1 MGTNSNL
8 MPRIMLCILDPLEA
22 ADTDDSIRLCRRKWG
37 VEAAEDGQELSLSF
51 SDSAETGES
60 TAPHLDTADAGIAN
74 GDILEQSTQILQ
86 QLTSSQEEDTLGAD
100 RGSLKKISAD
110 PYFSAEGEEQKQV
123 ECKFLNSCEAELP
136 AVSNTTGVNPIHS
149 TYIFRYDD
157 TIKYSHMAMIERLP
171 DERFIAAWQAA
182 PSPGNETRMRLA
194 VEGLDAQHI
203 LMAYSKDGQGRK
215 WTMPQRVPL
224 HNKAALWSPVL

>member
-1 MGTNSNL
+1 MFKSSQRTQKRGKRVSRVAAINIGLVLSAFAFLLVRRLRGEPEMGSGSSGIWNEDSVSNQ
-8 MPRIMLCILDPLEA
+8 
-22 ADTDDSIRLCRRKWG
+22 
-37 VEAAEDGQELSLSF
+37 EAAEDGQELSLSF

-123 ECKFLNSCEAELP
+123 ECKVDKAMHHKDKLAFFEANPQCNFLNSCEAELP

-171 DERFIAAWQAA
+171 DERFIAAWCAQPPL
-182 PSPGNETRMRLA
+182 PSET
-194 VEGLDAQHI
+194 H
-203 LMAYSKDGQGRK
+203 
-215 WTMPQRVPL
+215 
-224 HNKAALWSPVL
+224 